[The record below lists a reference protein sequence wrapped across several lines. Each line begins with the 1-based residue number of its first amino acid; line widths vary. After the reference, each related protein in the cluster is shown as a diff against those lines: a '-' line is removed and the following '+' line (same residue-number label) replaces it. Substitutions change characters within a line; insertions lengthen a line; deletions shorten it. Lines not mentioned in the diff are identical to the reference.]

1 MEELEIVECPFCF
14 DRMQFE
20 DRGGIGWMVCPNGCA
35 TEMEAPEPQVA
46 AQEEAETLSTIRPRA
61 AGAA

>member
-1 MEELEIVECPFCF
+1 MEETEIVECPFCF

-20 DRGGIGWMVCPNGCA
+20 DRGGVGWMVCPNGCP
-35 TEMEAPEPQVA
+35 TEVEAPEPIA
-46 AQEEAETLSTIRPRA
+46 EETLSTIRPRA

>member
-1 MEELEIVECPFCF
+1 VEEPEIVECPFCF

-20 DRGGIGWMVCPNGCA
+20 DRGGTGWMVCPNGCP
-35 TEMEAPEPQVA
+35 TEIEAPEPKA
-46 AQEEAETLSTIRPRA
+46 AELRSEDTLSTIRQRA

>member
-1 MEELEIVECPFCF
+1 MVEAEIVECPFCF

-20 DRGGIGWMVCPNGCA
+20 DRGGVNWVVCPNGCP
-35 TEMEAPEPQVA
+35 TEVEAPEPQA
-46 AQEEAETLSTIRPRA
+46 PGLEAKDTLSTIRPRA